1 MELKRDQEF
10 AEKIPPLT
18 KEEFEQLEA
27 NILKDRVVINPLI
40 VWNDVIVDGHNRY
53 RILQEHPEIPFQVHQ
68 KEFEDRYEAI
78 AWICKN
84 QLGRRN
90 LTPAQRKYLIGKQY
104 EAEKAR
110 RGFNEELQDRD
121 ECGRF
126 HRSGQNVHYGEE
138 EKTSERIAKE
148 IGTNERYV
156 RRAEEF
162 ALGLDAAE
170 EVTPGIKQMILSGD
184 IHPSDKDVA
193 AVARAPSEE
202 RKALTEQLKAP
213 RSSKRASTK
222 TSWDFNQDGQN
233 SDDDD
238 EPEAA
243 EFKPSTASILAI
255 SKEMDSSTVREGSGI
270 DTEFIILELENAL
283 ESMVF
288 RWETCIR
295 DYRKEAM
302 AKDCQKKI
310 KGLVQEGIRY
320 LQKYKGGVR
329 DESD

>member
-1 MELKRDQEF
+1 MELKIDQEF

-27 NILKDRVVINPLI
+27 NILKDGIVINPLI
-40 VWNDVIVDGHNRY
+40 VWNGVIVDGHNRY
-53 RILQEHPEIPFQVHQ
+53 RILQEHPGIPFQVHQ
-68 KEFEDRYEAI
+68 KEFADRYEAI

-90 LTPAQRKYLIGKQY
+90 LTEAQRKYLIGKQY
-104 EAEKAR
+104 EAEKASIR
-110 RGFNEELQDRD
+110 NRTGINQYTEEVM
-121 ECGRF
+121 
-126 HRSGQNVHYGEE
+126 GQNDP
-138 EKTSERIAKE
+138 KPLSERSSQRIAKE
-148 IGTNERYV
+148 IGKGEKYV
-156 RRAEEF
+156 RRAEEY
-162 ALGLDAAE
+162 AKGLDAAE
-170 EVTPGIKQMILSGD
+170 EVAPGIKQMILSGD
-184 IHPSDKDVA
+184 IHPPDKDVA

-202 RKALTEQLKAP
+202 RKELIEQLKAP
-213 RSSKRASTK
+213 RSSKRASPK
-222 TSWDFNQDGQN
+222 PLWNFDQGGQD

-255 SKEMDSSTVREGSGI
+255 SQEMDSSTVREGSGI

>member
-1 MELKRDQEF
+1 MELKIDPEF
-10 AEKIPPLT
+10 AEKIPPLS

-27 NILKDRVVINPLI
+27 NILKDGTVINPLI

-53 RILQEHPEIPFQVHQ
+53 RILQAHPEIPFQVHQ
-68 KEFEDRYEAI
+68 KEFEDRYEAV

-90 LTPAQRKYLIGKQY
+90 LTPAQRKYLIGKHY

-110 RGFNEELQDRD
+110 ITNASGINQYSEEVV
-121 ECGRF
+121 
-126 HRSGQNVHYGEE
+126 GQNVPQPPSER
-138 EKTSERIAKE
+138 TSERIANE
-148 IGTNERYV
+148 LGINERSV
-156 RRAEEF
+156 RRAWDF
-162 ALGLDAAE
+162 SSGIDAAE
-170 EVTPGIKQMILSGD
+170 EIVPGIKDMILLGD
-184 IHPSDKDVA
+184 IHPLDKDIV

-202 RKALTEQLKAP
+202 ERKTLVEQLKTP
-213 RSSKRASTK
+213 RSAARTAAPAVWELDRGSEE
-222 TSWDFNQDGQN
+222 
-233 SDDDD
+233 DDDGD
-238 EPEAA
+238 DAEEA
-243 EFKPSTASILAI
+243 EFKPSTESILAI
-255 SKEMDSSTVREGSGI
+255 SKEMDSSTIRKDSGI

>member
-1 MELKRDQEF
+1 MELKIDQEF

-27 NILKDRVVINPLI
+27 NILKDGIVINPLI
-40 VWNDVIVDGHNRY
+40 VWNGVIVDGHNRY
-53 RILQEHPEIPFQVHQ
+53 RILQEHPGIPFQVHQ
-68 KEFEDRYEAI
+68 KEFADRYEAI

-90 LTPAQRKYLIGKQY
+90 LTEAQRKYLIGKQY

-110 RGFNEELQDRD
+110 ITNAAGANQYSEEV
-121 ECGRF
+121 G
-126 HRSGQNVHYGEE
+126 GQNDHQPKP
-138 EKTSERIAKE
+138 EKTSVRIAKE
-148 IGTNERYV
+148 IGKGEKYV

-213 RSSKRASTK
+213 RSSKRASPK
-222 TSWDFNQDGQN
+222 PLWNFDQDVQD

-238 EPEAA
+238 EPEAV

-255 SKEMDSSTVREGSGI
+255 SEEMDSSTVRVGSGI

>member
-1 MELKRDQEF
+1 MELKIDQEF

-110 RGFNEELQDRD
+110 HGGDRKSED
-121 ECGRF
+121 VK
-126 HRSGQNVHYGEE
+126 SSSQNGNLIEN
-138 EKTSERIAKE
+138 EKTCERIAKE
-148 IGTNERYV
+148 NGISKNTVIRFETYSNGV
-156 RRAEEF
+156 
-162 ALGLDAAE
+162 DAAE
-170 EVTPGIKQMILSGD
+170 EAVPGIKQMLLSCD
-184 IHPSDKDVA
+184 IHPPDKDVA

-202 RKALTEQLKAP
+202 RKELTEQLKAP

-222 TSWDFNQDGQN
+222 TSWDFDQDGQD
-233 SDDDD
+233 SDDD
-238 EPEAA
+238 EPETA

-255 SKEMDSSTVREGSGI
+255 SKEMDSSTAREGSGI

>member
-1 MELKRDQEF
+1 
-10 AEKIPPLT
+10 
-18 KEEFEQLEA
+18 
-27 NILKDRVVINPLI
+27 
-40 VWNDVIVDGHNRY
+40 
-53 RILQEHPEIPFQVHQ
+53 
-68 KEFEDRYEAI
+68 
-78 AWICKN
+78 
-84 QLGRRN
+84 
-90 LTPAQRKYLIGKQY
+90 
-104 EAEKAR
+104 
-110 RGFNEELQDRD
+110 
-121 ECGRF
+121 
-126 HRSGQNVHYGEE
+126 
-138 EKTSERIAKE
+138 
-148 IGTNERYV
+148 
-156 RRAEEF
+156 
-162 ALGLDAAE
+162 
-170 EVTPGIKQMILSGD
+170 
-184 IHPSDKDVA
+184 VA

-202 RKALTEQLKAP
+202 RKELTEQLKVP
-213 RSSKRASTK
+213 RSSKRASPK
-222 TSWDFNQDGQN
+222 PLWNFDQDGED

-238 EPEAA
+238 EPEAV

-255 SKEMDSSTVREGSGI
+255 SEEMDSSTVREGSGI